1 MDEYNSRLML
11 YKKSNGEPLSQQTI
25 KNYTNHIK
33 TIKKEYD
40 GDITDYYSLKKYLL
54 TRNITTRINYLN
66 ALHNYSIVMGF
77 DSSIQQIFKDE
88 RERYSKERF
97 MIPMSDKK
105 KEHLASWDEIL
116 LWRDLVI
123 KKNKQL
129 EELGKDVSLD
139 KLQLECLL
147 RLYTTFQRRNEYA
160 DLIFYDDTMPKPDS
174 DNLLFYDTKNDKM
187 YLIFGEYKTKGK
199 YGIQKLEITNTD
211 KNLHIKTFLLSYII
225 KNNRNPIMFITRALG
240 RAKEPKQLTRTNLT
254 KMLNRS
260 SQEFLKKNIS
270 SDRIR
275 KAYNSMKYGDI
286 LPDLKVDSYNNA
298 HSINTIMNNYVV
310 S

>member
-1 MDEYNSRLML
+1 MDEYYSRLML
-11 YKKSNGEPLSQQTI
+11 YKKSNGEPLAQQTI

-33 TIKKEYD
+33 TIQNDYK
-40 GDITDYYSLKKYLL
+40 GDLSDYYNLKKYLL
-54 TRNITTRINYLN
+54 TRTLGTRINYLN
-66 ALHNYSIVMGF
+66 ALHNYSLIMGL
-77 DSSIQQIFKDE
+77 DTGIQQIFKDE
-88 RERYSKERF
+88 RERYSREKLLT
-97 MIPMSDKK
+97 PMSDKK
-105 KEHLASWDEIL
+105 KEHLATWDDIL

-123 KKNKQL
+123 KKNNQL
-129 EELGKDVSLD
+129 EQLGKDIPLD

-174 DNLLFYDTKNDKM
+174 DNTLFYDSKNDKM

-225 KNNRNPIMFITRALG
+225 KNNRNSIMFITRALG
-240 RAKEPKQLTRTNLT
+240 RATQPKQLTRTNLT

-275 KAYNSMKYGDI
+275 KAYNSMKYGDV
-286 LPDLKVDSYNNA
+286 LPQLKIDSYNNA
-298 HSINTIMNNYVV
+298 HSIKTIFNNYVV
-310 S
+310 